1 MAMNIEAVARRAR
14 VSTATVSRTINGL
27 STVHPKTAERVN
39 RAIAALGFHPNV
51 NARALGSGRSNL
63 YGLIISDI
71 TNPFFPELVK
81 AFDEIAVAHR
91 REILIANSDYDSE
104 RMEQCVSRML
114 QRRVDGVAIMTS
126 EMDERF
132 LQDFSFRNIPMVVLD
147 AGSVGPRISNISIDY
162 QAGMME
168 AVQHL
173 VDFGHTEIGFI
184 TGPLR
189 LPSAQIRYSSF
200 LAARDSLKLSAHPEY
215 IIRADHSALGG
226 YRAIRQLISSYPR
239 ITALI
244 CSNDLTAIGAMQAAY
259 EMGLRLPEDLSIIG
273 YDDIS
278 LSAFAHPSMTTVCV
292 PGKELASITFKSLL
306 RLEEKTELEGEG
318 EQHRVSTHLVRRQS
332 TAQIRH

>member
-1 MAMNIEAVARRAR
+1 MNIAEVARKAR

-27 STVHPKTAERVN
+27 STVRPKTAERVN
-39 RAIAALGFHPNV
+39 RAIAALGFYPDV

-81 AFDEIAVAHR
+81 AFDEIAVTHR
-91 REILIANSDYDSE
+91 REILIANTDYDTE

-114 QRRVDGVAIMTS
+114 QRRVDGVAVMTS

-147 AGSVGPRISNISIDY
+147 AGSVGSRVSNISIDY
-162 QAGMME
+162 QVGMME

-189 LPSAQIRYSSF
+189 LPSAQIRYSAF
-200 LAARDSLKLSAHPEY
+200 LAARDSLKLAAHPEY
-215 IIRADHSALGG
+215 VIRADHSALGG
-226 YRAIRQLISSYPR
+226 YRAIQQLISLYPK

-259 EMGLRLPEDLSIIG
+259 EIGLRLPEDISIIG
-273 YDDIS
+273 FDDIN
-278 LSAFAHPSMTTVCV
+278 LSAFAHPSMTTICV
-292 PGKELASITFKSLL
+292 PRKELASIAFKSLL
-306 RLEEKTELEGEG
+306 RLGEDAGVEGNG
-318 EQHRVSTHLVRRQS
+318 EQHRVSTYLICRQS
-332 TAQIRH
+332 TARVRP